1 MEKFGQVEV
10 QFGSSLV
17 QVSFNWLSIQGQVG
31 SQVKGPSWVQVGV
44 ILGLS
49 SILLAISSVSSR
61 ESSQG
66 QVRGPVRVKSG
77 QVGVKSG
84 SSRGQ
89 VGVKSGS
96 FLGQYWSK

>member
-1 MEKFGQVEV
+1 MAINSR
-10 QFGSSLV
+10 SSRK
-17 QVSFNWLSIQGQVG
+17 S
-31 SQVKGPSWVQVGV
+31 SWVQVGV

-96 FLGQYWSK
+96 SRGHFWVNIGQNEVKLGSSLTLFAIN